1 MGVGDDMTER
11 HYRSEQLRIDSEGVA
26 LVLIVAFLAVALM
39 TAALW
44 IGLR

>member
-1 MGVGDDMTER
+1 MTER
-11 HYRSEQLRIDSEGVA
+11 HYRSEQPWIDSEGIA
-26 LVLIVAFLAVALM
+26 LVLIVAFLAVVLI